1 MPVDGH
7 RLPALMTSL
16 ASGIDYIDVEFL
28 GFPSIIATAVLHGAA
43 GVALIDPGPSTSLP
57 NLRRALAQKGIEVRD
72 VRQVLLTHIHLDHGG
87 GTGSLLKDNP
97 DIEVYV
103 HDRGAPHLVDPGK
116 LVASAGRL
124 YGQDMDRL
132 WGEILP
138 VPANAIRVLQ
148 GGERVVAAGRL
159 LDVAHTPG
167 HASHHVSFFEPSA
180 GIAFVGDTAGVRRGS
195 GAYVMPASPPPDID
209 LELWRESEA
218 RILTWDPDTLF
229 LTHFGPFHGARP
241 HFQQLMERV
250 AEWSRL
256 VRRLIADDRLT
267 EDARQDQFVEEATR
281 ELRRVVG
288 VQEADLYG
296 RAGSLHYSWQ
306 GLARYWRKKG

>member
-218 RILTWDPDTLF
+218 RILAWDPDTLF

-296 RAGSLHYSWQ
+296 RAGSLQYSWQ